1 MNTSNDNPYPDPSPT
16 PPKKPD
22 GEKGTAVIGFFIG
35 WSLIIG
41 SSLITI
47 FIVSVLINIASATSG
62 GNDVIYQAI
71 ALISFLIPIAI
82 IISAMV
88 WFGKKGKSK
97 TVKGIG
103 AAIISLIALAIL
115 LVAACFGILAM
126 SGGGSGWH

>member
-1 MNTSNDNPYPDPSPT
+1 MNTPNDNPYPDSSPT
-16 PPKKPD
+16 PAKKPD
-22 GEKGTAVIGFFIG
+22 ADKGTVLSGFFIG
-35 WSLIIG
+35 WGLIIG
-41 SSLITI
+41 ISLITI
-47 FIVSVLINIASATSG
+47 FIVSVLINIASATNG

-126 SGGGSGWH
+126 SGGGNGWH